1 MRLPKAINTPPTRR
15 KWAQIA
21 SSRFNPLS
29 TTRLHNPPN
38 NTSWLTKSFTTREE
52 EVYWTW
58 NKVNCLRSVMPLSP
72 FSSSFSFPHN
82 LNAMCSLTCF
92 EASSKV
98 VLACNLLADH
108 LLLKMLPNFGPIW
121 GSSPLNRQNLRSD
134 QRKIWTKGSQAGTL
148 QCIGTFLVILIFG

>member
-108 LLLKMLPNFGPIW
+108 LLLEVLPTFELE
-121 GSSPLNRQNLRSD
+121 SRRSFSEPQIRSEENMD
-134 QRKIWTKGSQAGTL
+134 QRVTGRKITRTCSN
-148 QCIGTFLVILIFG
+148 IFD